1 MKFPHG
7 NKIEQP
13 ISEKF
18 GETAKVFENH
28 LKDIDVKL
36 WLKAWAV
43 ILLCL
48 SITLFF
54 VVASV
59 NFALW
64 LF

>member
-18 GETAKVFENH
+18 GETAKVFEDH
-28 LKDIDVKL
+28 LKNLDWRV
-36 WLKAWAV
+36 WLKAWF
-43 ILLCL
+43 IGLLVFSL
-48 SITLFF
+48 TLFML
-54 VVASV
+54 VASV

>member
-18 GETAKVFENH
+18 GETAKVLEDR
-28 LKDIDVKL
+28 LKTLDWRV
-36 WLKAWAV
+36 WLKAWL
-43 ILLCL
+43 IGLLVF
-48 SITLFF
+48 SFTLFML
-54 VVASV
+54 VASV